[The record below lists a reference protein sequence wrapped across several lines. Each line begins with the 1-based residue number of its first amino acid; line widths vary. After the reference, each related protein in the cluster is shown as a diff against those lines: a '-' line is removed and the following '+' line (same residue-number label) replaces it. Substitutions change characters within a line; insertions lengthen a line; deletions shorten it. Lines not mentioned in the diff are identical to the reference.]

1 MPDPSEVTLDGDCA
15 VVVTRVFEAPR
26 PLVWRAFTEPAILTR
41 WLLGPPGWEM
51 HVCEVEV
58 KVGGVYRWRWRNTD
72 LGQEF
77 GFTGTYSAV
86 EQGVRLEDQ
95 QTFDQGT
102 HGVAMGDPTTNIV
115 VFEDVTDAARPGTR
129 PATRVITRIE
139 YPDAATRTMVMSQGM
154 SDGMEMSYT
163 GLDRLLPQLS

>member
-1 MPDPSEVTLDGDCA
+1 MPDPSDVTLDGDCA
-15 VVVTRVFEAPR
+15 VIVTRSFDAPR
-26 PLVWRAFTEPAILTR
+26 ALVWRAFTEPAILQR

-58 KVGGVYRWRWRNTD
+58 KVGGSYRWRWRNAE

-77 GFTGTYSAV
+77 GFTGTYTAV
-86 EQGVRLEDQ
+86 EIGARLEDR

-102 HGVAMGDPTTNIV
+102 HGVAMGEPTTNIV
-115 VFEDVTDAARPGTR
+115 VFEDVPDASG
-129 PATRVITRIE
+129 PATRVVTRIE

-154 SDGMEMSYT
+154 SDGMEMSYA
-163 GLDRLLPQLS
+163 GLDKVLPQLA